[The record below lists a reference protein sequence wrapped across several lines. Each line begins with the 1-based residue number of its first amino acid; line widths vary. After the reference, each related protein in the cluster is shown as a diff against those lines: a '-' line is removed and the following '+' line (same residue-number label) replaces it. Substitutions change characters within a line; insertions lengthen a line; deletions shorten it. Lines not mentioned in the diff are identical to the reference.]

1 MHDIVNAIFYAMIYL
16 WEAHEETRRLDGV
29 WPPNITCH
37 SSGPDRMSRAG
48 TGQWRIFFAN
58 GSTDRIPWPAAP
70 GREAGITPV
79 PRQAVADPETELEVS
94 SSRLPWY
101 QKRLFMFN
109 YLWVMFNVVTEEIRI
124 PDSSMMWSDGLE
136 FDTRLAL
143 AVTLWAG
150 IFRQVPFSAR
160 QGQEGHGRRL
170 VFYRQ
175 RNLHKWGNIEYL

>member
-58 GSTDRIPWPAAP
+58 GSSDPVTSCP
-70 GREAGITPV
+70 GREADITPV

-101 QKRLFMFN
+101 QKRLFIFN
-109 YLWVMFNVVTEEIRI
+109 YLWVDNVQCCYWRNQ
-124 PDSSMMWSDGLE
+124 D
-136 FDTRLAL
+136 
-143 AVTLWAG
+143 
-150 IFRQVPFSAR
+150 
-160 QGQEGHGRRL
+160 RRL
-170 VFYRQ
+170 LYDVIWWTRIW
-175 RNLHKWGNIEYL
+175 HKTCSRRDSLSRDFPPTSIFC